1 MSMLQD
7 TLVSQKNLGMELV
20 RVTEAA
26 ALACGRQM
34 GRGDGESIR
43 RSAAEAMGQALVS
56 VNMDAE
62 VRVVVGS
69 PGDGDDLKP
78 GLACGQGFGPRVDLA
93 AGPLD
98 GISLVARGL
107 TGAMAVIAATE
118 RDAMRLPPAGILL
131 EKIAVGAA
139 ARGAIDI
146 NETVENNL
154 NRIAFAK
161 DMRVADLTLVILD
174 RPRNQPLLEEARRAG
189 ARVSTISD
197 GEVAAAVRVALEDSG
212 VDVVIGIGGTE
223 DATIA
228 ACALKCLGGELVA
241 RPWVRSPEEGE
252 HMRAAGVEPTQVF
265 TTQDLAGGDDVVFA
279 ATGVTDGLLLQGVR
293 YHDRWAESD
302 SLVIRSQ
309 SGTLRRITTKHH
321 LATAHIEASRRVR

>member
-34 GRGDGESIR
+34 GRGDSEQIR
-43 RSAAEAMGQALVS
+43 HAAAEAMGQALGS

-62 VRVVVGS
+62 IRVVVGD
-69 PGDGDDLKP
+69 PGEGELLAP
-78 GLACGQGFGPRVDLA
+78 GLRCGQGFGPRVDLA

-98 GISLVARGL
+98 GVSLVARGL
-107 TGAMAVIAATE
+107 TGAMAVIAATDRE
-118 RDAMRLPPAGILL
+118 AMRLPPHGILL
-131 EKIAVGAA
+131 EKIAVGAM
-139 ARGAIDI
+139 ARGAVDI
-146 NETVENNL
+146 TETVENNL

-189 ARVSTISD
+189 ARVSMISD
-197 GEVAAAVRVALEDSG
+197 GEVAASVRVALEDSG
-212 VDVVIGIGGTE
+212 VDVVMGIGGTE
-223 DATIA
+223 DTTIA

-241 RPWVRSPEEGE
+241 RPWVRTPDEGE
-252 HMRAAGVEPTQVF
+252 QMRAAGVEPSQVF
-265 TTQDLAGGDDVVFA
+265 TTEDLAGGEDVVFA
-279 ATGVTDGLLLQGVR
+279 ATGVTDGLLLKGVA
-293 YHDRWAESD
+293 YHDQWAESD
-302 SLVIRSQ
+302 SLVIRSR

-321 LATAHIEASRRVR
+321 LATAHIEGGRRVR